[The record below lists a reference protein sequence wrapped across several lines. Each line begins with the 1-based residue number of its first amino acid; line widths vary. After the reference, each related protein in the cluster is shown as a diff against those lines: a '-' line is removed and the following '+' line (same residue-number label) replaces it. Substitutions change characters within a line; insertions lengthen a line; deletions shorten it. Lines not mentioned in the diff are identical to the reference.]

1 MVRKPYH
8 FYRVDCKEYLLLIQ
22 KCEAILAR
30 SFSARDEP
38 DEYITE
44 VLVVVSVGKSSLVM
58 LVLPR

>member
-1 MVRKPYH
+1 M
-8 FYRVDCKEYLLLIQ
+8 EYLLLRQ
-22 KCEAILAR
+22 KCRAILAR
-30 SFSARDEP
+30 RFSAWDES